1 MAFDI
6 LGSPPSLVM
15 TLLAALGFTRLALRG
30 LPRRRM
36 TQSELQRRLRRL
48 LQEKRTS

>member
-15 TLLAALGFTRLALRG
+15 TLLAALGVTRLALRR
-30 LPRRRM
+30 LPRRM
-36 TQSELQRRLRRL
+36 KQSELRRRLRRL
-48 LQEKRTS
+48 LQENRTS